1 MCDMLGRRSHWN
13 TSQFIHRELDDLS
26 VDREHIGGRI
36 MWGQEL
42 GACGR
47 IFQYVKTHTL
57 VSLYY
62 FQDCVRTE
70 MSHMHAILVQSQ
82 FNEIDNSRLGR
93 IDHEVM

>member
-1 MCDMLGRRSHWN
+1 MCDMLRRRSHWN
-13 TSQFIHRELDDLS
+13 TSKFTHREQDDLR

-57 VSLYY
+57 VSLYN

-70 MSHMHAILVQSQ
+70 MSQTRAILVQSQ
-82 FNEIDNSRLGR
+82 FNEMD
-93 IDHEVM
+93 